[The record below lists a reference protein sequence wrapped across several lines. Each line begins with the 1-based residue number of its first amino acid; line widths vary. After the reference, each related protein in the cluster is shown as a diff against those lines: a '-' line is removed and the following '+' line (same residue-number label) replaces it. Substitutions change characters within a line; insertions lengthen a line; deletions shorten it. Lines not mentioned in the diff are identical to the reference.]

1 MRTYAKTNKP
11 RWCSNRWSRSCH
23 IFHASLSSTRNFH
36 LLYTMKSYVH
46 VTVACQEGI
55 TLQASTI
62 NRYKN
67 FQSQRSA
74 QKLNQLNI
82 QNQSCVSKKKKGR
95 FQASLWHP
103 APALQEPE
111 APWREAP
118 QGKCPQRGPRVNN
131 LYESLL
137 AWCSLRAG
145 DALLPLL
152 L

>member
-1 MRTYAKTNKP
+1 MCTYAKTNKP

-36 LLYTMKSYVH
+36 LLYTMNSYVH

-67 FQSQRSA
+67 FQSERYA

-82 QNQSCVSKKKKGR
+82 QNQSCVSKKK
-95 FQASLWHP
+95 
-103 APALQEPE
+103 
-111 APWREAP
+111 
-118 QGKCPQRGPRVNN
+118 
-131 LYESLL
+131 
-137 AWCSLRAG
+137 RAVSRPPSG
-145 DALLPLL
+145 TLLPPSKSQKPHGGRPRRGNVHNGVQE
-152 L
+152 